1 MTDRTATDDGRMR
14 WAMLALIF
22 VARVG
27 LSFEFQSMGSVA
39 DPLIGELHLNYAE
52 IGTLIGL
59 FMLPGLL
66 LAIPAGFAGRYASDR
81 TLSAAGLA
89 TLAIAGVVAATADGF
104 AQLAVA
110 RLIGGI
116 GFVLVSLYFT
126 KMVADWFAGREIA
139 TAMAVLVMSW
149 PFGIAMGQVG
159 HAWLAANEGWRWPFG
174 VAGFYCLAVSALVL
188 LCYRPPSISGTAA
201 AAPSMRLTRREW
213 TLTAIAALV
222 WSFFNAAYVVYL
234 SFAPRVLVASGDT
247 ALHAASVISLASW
260 VMIFSGT
267 VCGQIADRTGKS
279 DLILGI
285 CLLAGIAS
293 LLLLP
298 QPGWAVPL
306 SLVFGLLGVAP
317 AGLMMA
323 LTGVAMAPHK
333 RAFGMG
339 VFLSVYFLGSAVAP
353 GLAGLLYDRT
363 HDAFLPI
370 LFAAGLFA
378 LTLIAYY
385 AFRLAQR
392 VLS

>member
-1 MTDRTATDDGRMR
+1 
-14 WAMLALIF
+14 MLALIF
-22 VARVG
+22 AARVG
-27 LSFEFQSMGSVA
+27 LSFQFQTMGSVA
-39 DPLIGELHLNYAE
+39 DPLIADLHLTYAA

-59 FMLPGLL
+59 FMLPGLF
-66 LAIPAGFAGRYASDR
+66 LAIPAGLAGRHASDR
-81 TLSAAGLA
+81 FLSAAGLA
-89 TLAIAGVVAATADGF
+89 ILAIAGAVAATADGF
-104 AQLAVA
+104 VQLAAA

-159 HAWLAANEGWRWPFG
+159 HAWLAANAGWRWPFG
-174 VAGFYCLAVSALVL
+174 AAGLYCLVVAALVL
-188 LCYRPPSISGTAA
+188 FLYRPPPASAA
-201 AAPSMRLTRREW
+201 AAVAPSMRLTRREW
-213 TLTAIAALV
+213 VLTAIAAFV
-222 WSFFNAAYVVYL
+222 WSAFNAAYVVYL
-234 SFAPRVLVASGDT
+234 SFAPRVLVAGGET

-267 VCGQIADRTGKS
+267 ICGQIADRTGRS
-279 DLILGI
+279 DLILGV

-293 LLLLP
+293 LVLLP
-298 QPGWAVPL
+298 QPGWAVPV
-306 SLVFGLLGVAP
+306 SLLFGLLGVAP

-339 VFLSVYFLGSAVAP
+339 IFLSVYFLGSALAP

-378 LTLIAYY
+378 LTLLAYY

-392 VLS
+392 VLPE

>member
-1 MTDRTATDDGRMR
+1 
-14 WAMLALIF
+14 MLALIF
-22 VARVG
+22 VARIG
-27 LSFEFQSMGSVA
+27 LSFEFQTMGSVA
-39 DPLIGELHLNYAE
+39 DPLIAELHLTYAA

-59 FMLPGLL
+59 FMLPGLF
-66 LAIPAGFAGRYASDR
+66 LAIPAGLAGRHASDR
-81 TLSAAGLA
+81 ILSAGGLA
-89 TLAIAGVVAATADGF
+89 TLAVAGAIAATANGF
-104 AQLAVA
+104 VQLGAA
-110 RLIGGI
+110 RLIGGV

-159 HAWLAANEGWRWPFG
+159 HAWLAVHQGWRWPFG
-174 VAGFYCLAVSALVL
+174 VAGLYCLVVAVLVFL
-188 LCYRPPSISGTAA
+188 LYRPPPASGAA
-201 AAPSMRLTRREW
+201 AATPSMSLTRREW

-222 WSFFNAAYVVYL
+222 WSAFNAAYVVYL
-234 SFAPRVLVASGDT
+234 SFAPRVLVASGDS

-267 VCGQIADRTGKS
+267 ICGQIADRTGRS
-279 DLILGI
+279 DLILGV

-370 LFAAGLFA
+370 VFAAGLFG
-378 LTLIAYY
+378 LSLLAYY
-385 AFRLAQR
+385 AFRFAQR
-392 VLS
+392 VLP

>member
-1 MTDRTATDDGRMR
+1 
-14 WAMLALIF
+14 
-22 VARVG
+22 
-27 LSFEFQSMGSVA
+27 MGSVA
-39 DPLIGELHLNYAE
+39 DPLIGELHLGYAE

-59 FMLPGLL
+59 FMLPGLF

-81 TLSAAGLA
+81 LLSAAGLA
-89 TLAIAGVVAATADGF
+89 TLAVAGAVAATADGF

-110 RLIGGI
+110 RLLGGV

-126 KMVADWFAGREIA
+126 KMVVDWFAGREIA

-159 HAWLAANEGWRWPFG
+159 HAWLAVHQGWRWPFG
-174 VAGFYCLAVSALVL
+174 AAGLYCLVVAVLVFL
-188 LCYRPPSISGTAA
+188 LYRPPSATGAA
-201 AAPSMRLTRREW
+201 ATAPSIRLTRREW

-222 WSFFNAAYVVYL
+222 WSFFNAGYVVYL
-234 SFAPRVLVASGDT
+234 SFAPRVLVAGGDT

-267 VCGQIADRTGKS
+267 ICGQIADRTGRS
-279 DLILGI
+279 DLILGL
-285 CLLAGIAS
+285 CLMGGIAS

-370 LFAAGLFA
+370 VFAAGLFG

-392 VLS
+392 LLP

>member
-1 MTDRTATDDGRMR
+1 MR

-39 DPLIGELHLNYAE
+39 DPLIGELHLSYAE

-59 FMLPGLL
+59 FMLPGLF

-81 TLSAAGLA
+81 LLSAAGLA
-89 TLAIAGVVAATADGF
+89 I
-104 AQLAVA
+104 LAVA
-110 RLIGGI
+110 GVAAANAGGFGQLAAARLLGGV

-159 HAWLAANEGWRWPFG
+159 HAWLATNHGWRWPFG
-174 VAGFYCLAVSALVL
+174 TAGLYCLAVAALVFL
-188 LCYRPPSISGTAA
+188 FYRPPSASGAAA
-201 AAPSMRLTRREW
+201 AAPSISLTRREW
-213 TLTAIAALV
+213 TLTTIAALV

-234 SFAPRVLVASGDT
+234 SFAPRVLVAGGDS
-247 ALHAASVISLASW
+247 AMHAASVISLASW

-267 VCGQIADRTGKS
+267 VCGQIADRTGRS
-279 DLILGI
+279 DLILGL

-298 QPGWAVPL
+298 HPGWAVPL

-370 LFAAGLFA
+370 VFAAGLFA
-378 LTLIAYY
+378 LSLIAYY
-385 AFRLAQR
+385 SFRLAQR
-392 VLS
+392 LLP

>member
-1 MTDRTATDDGRMR
+1 MRDDDGGRR

-22 VARVG
+22 VARIG
-27 LSFEFQSMGSVA
+27 LSFEFQTMGSVA
-39 DPLIGELHLNYAE
+39 DPLIGELHLNFAA

-59 FMLPGLL
+59 FMLPGLF
-66 LAIPAGFAGRYASDR
+66 LAIPAGLAGRYASDR
-81 TLSAAGLA
+81 VLGASGLA
-89 TLAIAGVVAATADGF
+89 ILAVAGAVAATADGF
-104 AQLAVA
+104 GQLAAA
-110 RLIGGI
+110 RLMGGL
-116 GFVLVSLYFT
+116 GFVLTSLYFT
-126 KMVADWFAGREIA
+126 KMVADWFSGREIA

-159 HAWLAANEGWRWPFG
+159 HAWLAANQGWRWPFG
-174 VAGFYCLAVSALVL
+174 VAGLYCLVVAALVFL
-188 LCYRPPSISGTAA
+188 FYRPPPASDAA
-201 AAPSMRLTRREW
+201 VVAPSMRLTRREW

-234 SFAPRVLVASGDT
+234 SFAPRVLVASGDS

-267 VCGQIADRTGKS
+267 ICGQIADRTGRS
-279 DLILGI
+279 DLIVGV
-285 CLLAGIAS
+285 CLVAGIAS

-317 AGLMMA
+317 AGLLMA
-323 LTGVAMAPHK
+323 LTGAAMAPHK

-339 VFLSVYFLGSAVAP
+339 VFLSIYFLGSAVAP

-370 LFAAGLFA
+370 LFAAGLVA
-378 LTLIAYY
+378 LSLVAYY
-385 AFRLAQR
+385 SFRLAQR
-392 VLS
+392 AIS

>member
-1 MTDRTATDDGRMR
+1 
-14 WAMLALIF
+14 
-22 VARVG
+22 
-27 LSFEFQSMGSVA
+27 
-39 DPLIGELHLNYAE
+39 
-52 IGTLIGL
+52 
-59 FMLPGLL
+59 
-66 LAIPAGFAGRYASDR
+66 
-81 TLSAAGLA
+81 
-89 TLAIAGVVAATADGF
+89 
-104 AQLAVA
+104 
-110 RLIGGI
+110 
-116 GFVLVSLYFT
+116 
-126 KMVADWFAGREIA
+126 
-139 TAMAVLVMSW
+139 
-149 PFGIAMGQVG
+149 
-159 HAWLAANEGWRWPFG
+159 
-174 VAGFYCLAVSALVL
+174 
-188 LCYRPPSISGTAA
+188 
-201 AAPSMRLTRREW
+201 MRLTGREW

-222 WSFFNAAYVVYL
+222 WSAFNAAYVVYL
-234 SFAPRVLVASGDT
+234 SFAPRVLVAGGDT

-267 VCGQIADRTGKS
+267 ICGQIADRIGRS
-279 DLILGI
+279 GLIVGI

-317 AGLMMA
+317 AGLLMA

-378 LTLIAYY
+378 LTLLAYY

-392 VLS
+392 VLP